1 MKVSPIPVPAPIQAC
16 MFRHLIGAAVFT
28 CALLQASCISNHAS
42 GRVEMI
48 SKAENPVRVDMR
60 FEHGSYSVEPSDTSF
75 YLSNLTLEEL
85 LEKPK
90 SDAQILHAQLLWT
103 PKPGA
108 TPVDPTA
115 TNLTL
120 RLAIFVDGELGIYG
134 GAGFA
139 WPSGSVGEGPVE
151 LEIVGSTL
159 TLLQSTEG
167 FRDLLSPVLLVGQI
181 SAPLDPVRTLRTRQ
195 AASQMVT
202 DRLGRTQWVREAL
215 SSFEEQV
222 ALRADP

>member
-1 MKVSPIPVPAPIQAC
+1 MKVSPIPVPAPIQAH
-16 MFRHLIGAAVFT
+16 MFRPLLCAALFT
-28 CALLQASCISNHAS
+28 CMLLQASCVSNHAN
-42 GRVEMI
+42 GQVEMI
-48 SKAENPVRVDMR
+48 SRAENPVRVDMR

-85 LEKPK
+85 LKEPVE
-90 SDAQILHAQLLWT
+90 DAQILHAQLLWS

-108 TPVDPTA
+108 TTVDPTA

-120 RLAIFVDGELGIYG
+120 RLAIFVDGEMGIYG

-139 WPSGSVGEGPVE
+139 WPSGSIGEGPVE

-159 TLLQSTEG
+159 TLLQSTDG

-181 SAPLDPVRTLRTRQ
+181 GAPLDPVRTLRIRQ
-195 AASQMVT
+195 AASQLVT
-202 DRLGRTQWVREAL
+202 DRLGRTQWVHEPL

>member
-1 MKVSPIPVPAPIQAC
+1 VPAPIQTRVLHRLLGVVIIA
-16 MFRHLIGAAVFT
+16 FT
-28 CALLQASCISNHAS
+28 LLQASCISNHAS

-48 SKAENPVRVDMR
+48 SRAENPVRVDLR
-60 FEHGSYSVEPSDTSF
+60 FDNGSYSVEPSDTSF
-75 YLSNLTLEEL
+75 YISNLTLEEL
-85 LEKPK
+85 IDGPVIN
-90 SDAQILHAQLLWT
+90 AQILHAQLLWS

-120 RLAIFVDGELGIYG
+120 RLAIFVDGQLGVYG

-139 WPSGSVGEGPVE
+139 WPSGSIGDGPVE

-159 TLLQSTEG
+159 TLLHSTDG
-167 FRDLLSPVLLVGQI
+167 FRDLLSPVLLIGQI
-181 SAPLDPVRTLRTRQ
+181 SAPFDPVRTLRTRQ
-195 AASQMVT
+195 AASQLVT
-202 DRLGRTQWVREAL
+202 NRLGRTQWVFDAL

>member
-1 MKVSPIPVPAPIQAC
+1 MKAHVLHRVLGAS
-16 MFRHLIGAAVFT
+16 LIVT
-28 CALLQASCISNHAS
+28 ALLQASCISNHAT
-42 GRVEMI
+42 GRVEVI
-48 SKAENPVRVDMR
+48 SKAENPVRVDLR
-60 FEHGSYSVEPSDTSF
+60 FDNGSYSVEPSDTSF
-75 YLSNLTLEEL
+75 YLSNLNLDEL
-85 LEKPK
+85 IEGPVEN
-90 SDAQILHAQLLWT
+90 AQILHAQLLWS

-139 WPSGSVGEGPVE
+139 WPSGTIGESAVE

-159 TLLQSTEG
+159 TLLHATEG
-167 FRDLLSPVLLVGQI
+167 FRDLLSPVLLLGQV
-181 SAPLDPVRTLRTRQ
+181 SAPFDPVKTLRTRQ
-195 AASQMVT
+195 AASQLVT
-202 DRLGRTQWVREAL
+202 DRLGRTQWVL
-215 SSFEEQV
+215 DPFSSFVERV